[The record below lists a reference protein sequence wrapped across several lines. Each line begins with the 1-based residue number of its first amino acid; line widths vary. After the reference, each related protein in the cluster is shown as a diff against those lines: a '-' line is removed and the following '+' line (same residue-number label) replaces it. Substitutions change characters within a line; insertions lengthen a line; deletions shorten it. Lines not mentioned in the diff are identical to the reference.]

1 MLWNARRRASG
12 ESMKESSGRK
22 KKRKNAQREPHV
34 LAADQPQA
42 VSRDLRQAVQALQ
55 LQQIELERQNEE
67 LARSQHRLEQSRT
80 ALAASESRYR
90 ELFDSAPIGNLQL
103 DEEGVIAEANRTAA
117 QILGAPSSD
126 LWGRKLSDF
135 VAARDQDAYHLHR
148 RAAAHGETPAPAQ
161 LTLRALD
168 GQMRDVEL
176 DTRPISRD
184 RNELCVAI
192 LDVSARERAR
202 AGHDQSERQRRL
214 MADALPVAV
223 SYVAADGRYEF
234 CNRAFEKLFGRSADQ
249 IEGRRVFEILD
260 AETHAALREHLRA
273 ALAGETARFEGR
285 LFFPALG
292 FRFVSALLAPDRGPD
307 GAVRGFCALID
318 DRTELHETRHSL
330 RKAAGQAALAEERE
344 RRALAADLHDDVGQ
358 LVTLL
363 SIKLRE
369 LKAQLGDSAR
379 NGPIRELDELT
390 REIRSKIS
398 TLTFELSPPL
408 LYDVGF
414 VAAAEWLADSMRER
428 FGLRTSIE
436 TGGDLPALDEP
447 TRVTLFRALRELLIN
462 VAKHA
467 GTNRARVK
475 LGGNA
480 QEISV
485 TVEDDGC
492 GFDPESASNGFGL
505 GNVGDRIESL
515 GGRISI
521 ASTPRRGSTVSL
533 CVPAVQRSR
542 R

>member
-1 MLWNARRRASG
+1 MTAPRQPRRNERPEGGDDLATDQHRAAS
-12 ESMKESSGRK
+12 
-22 KKRKNAQREPHV
+22 Q
-34 LAADQPQA
+34 
-42 VSRDLRQAVQALQ
+42 DLRQAVQVLH
-55 LQQIELERQNEE
+55 LQQIELARQNEE
-67 LARSQHRLEQSRT
+67 LAKSQYRLEQSRA
-80 ALAASESRYR
+80 ALAASENRYR
-90 ELFDSAPIGNLQL
+90 ELFDSTPVGNLQL
-103 DEEGVIAEANRTAA
+103 DEAGAIAEANRAAA
-117 QILGAPSSD
+117 QILGAQSGE
-126 LWGRKLSDF
+126 LVGRKLSDF

-148 RAAAHGETPAPAQ
+148 HAAADGATPVPAH

-176 DTRPISRD
+176 GARPIACD
-184 RNELCVAI
+184 RRELCVAI
-192 LDVSARERAR
+192 LDVSARERAQ
-202 AGHDQSERQRRL
+202 AGQDQSERQRRL

-234 CNRAFEKLFGRSADQ
+234 CNRAFEKLFGRSAEQ
-249 IEGRRVFEILD
+249 IEGRPIFEILD
-260 AETHAALREHLRA
+260 PETYAALREHLRT

-285 LFFPALG
+285 LFFPASGL
-292 FRFVSALLAPDRGPD
+292 RFVSALLAPDRGPD

-318 DRTELHETRHSL
+318 DRTELDEARHSL
-330 RKAAGQAALAEERE
+330 RRAAAQAALAEERE

-358 LVTLL
+358 LVSLL

-369 LKAQLGDSAR
+369 LDAQLGDSAQD
-379 NGPIRELDELT
+379 ELVRDADVLT

-414 VAAAEWLADSMRER
+414 VAAAEWLADSLRER

-436 TGGDLPALDEP
+436 TRGELPVLDEP
-447 TRVTLFRALRELLIN
+447 TRVTLFRALRELLVN

-475 LGGNA
+475 LAGGA

-492 GFDPESASNGFGL
+492 GFDPQTAANGFGL
-505 GNVGDRIESL
+505 GNTADRIESL

-521 ASTPRRGSTVSL
+521 DSTRRRGSTVSL
-533 CVPAVQRSR
+533 CVPAVQRSWR
-542 R
+542 

>member
-1 MLWNARRRASG
+1 MSD
-12 ESMKESSGRK
+12 SS
-22 KKRKNAQREPHV
+22 AP
-34 LAADQPQA
+34 
-42 VSRDLRQAVQALQ
+42 LRQAVQVLQ
-55 LQQIELERQNEE
+55 LQRLELERQNEE
-67 LARSQHRLEQSRT
+67 LAKSQHRLEESRA
-80 ALAASESRYR
+80 ALAASERRYR

-103 DEEGVIAEANRTAA
+103 DEDGAIAEANRTAA
-117 QILGAPSSD
+117 EILGAPSGD
-126 LWGRKLSDF
+126 LVGRKLSDF
-135 VAARDQDAYHLHR
+135 VAARDQDTYHLHR
-148 RAAAHGETPAPAQ
+148 HAAANGETPAPAQ
-161 LTLRALD
+161 LTLRGLD
-168 GQMRDVEL
+168 GQTREVEL
-176 DTRPISRD
+176 GARPIARD
-184 RNELCVAI
+184 RKELCVAI
-192 LDVSARERAR
+192 LDVSARERAQ
-202 AGHDQSERQRRL
+202 AGHDQSEWQRRL

-234 CNRAFEKLFGRSADQ
+234 CNRAFEKLFGRSAHE
-249 IEGRRVFEILD
+249 IEGRPIFEILD
-260 AETHAALREHLRA
+260 AETYAALREHLRA
-273 ALAGETARFEGR
+273 ALAGETARFEGE

-292 FRFVSALLAPDRGPD
+292 LRFVSALLAPDRGPD

-318 DRTELHETRHSL
+318 DRTELDEARRSL
-330 RKAAGQAALAEERE
+330 RRAAAQAALAEERE

-358 LVTLL
+358 LVSLL

-369 LKAQLGDSAR
+369 LQAQLGDSAPDGR
-379 NGPIRELDELT
+379 IREADELT
-390 REIRSKIS
+390 REIRSKLS

-414 VAAAEWLADSMRER
+414 VAAAEWLADSLRER

-436 TGGDLPALDEP
+436 TRGDLPPLDEA

-475 LGGNA
+475 LAGGA

-492 GFDPESASNGFGL
+492 GFDPGTAANGFGL

-515 GGRISI
+515 GGRISV

-533 CVPAVQRSR
+533 CVPAIQRSLR
-542 R
+542 